1 MGARPSS
8 PASPR
13 EAEVLTL
20 LGAHLSNAEIADQ
33 LHISVRTVENHVS
46 SLLRKY
52 GVAGRRALA
61 TLAALTEPALE
72 KAPDPTSPAWH
83 TSFVGRSHERD
94 NVLALLDTARLI
106 TLTGPGG
113 VGKTRL
119 ASVVATAAAPWFARG
134 AVFTDLVPARPELV
148 IHAIAT
154 ALAVTEQPGEPL
166 DRAVLTRL
174 GGDRL
179 LLILDSCEHVLDA
192 VAGFADRVLTD
203 CPGTTILATSRER
216 LGVPGERVVPVAPLP
231 LASDAEELFADRAL
245 AADPAFAADPA
256 IVAEICARLD
266 GMPLAI
272 ELAAA
277 RCASLGA
284 AGLLTAL
291 DDASRLLAG
300 GRSRD
305 ERHRSLRAVIG
316 WSHDL
321 LDDDERALFRR
332 LAVFASG
339 FDIAAATAIT
349 PDGRP
354 GPTADLIGRLADK
367 SLVTRKEAEG
377 SWRLMDTVRAFAADQ
392 LTASGELAL
401 VRDRHL
407 SWAAA
412 TASTL
417 RQRLDNQ
424 PDTRWRRDFDTVA
437 TELRDALEHCPP
449 GRAGTPHQLA
459 RAMGYLTFA
468 RRFLTE
474 APGHF
479 RDAARRAPAPLDAAA
494 DLRAAAQAV
503 FATGLAGQAFDLLLE
518 SAKQAGDGD
527 GKSAAIADAIV
538 TAVRFPSGFPVQVPL
553 ERLHELLAEA
563 LLAAGAGSPAVQAR
577 LAAARA
583 AVAAAENGH
592 PENDQPENDQPG
604 NEQPGNDQP
613 KIAEEAVAAARAS
626 GDPVLLSGSLDMLS
640 AVHARAGRLR
650 AARQV
655 TSERLALLDLMDR
668 DHPYPAAE
676 ILSALHDAWLGALA
690 VGDLPGALAMA
701 RAYGADDLLGAHPY
715 RPASKLIPPLVLM
728 GRFDEALGHA
738 DAMWDAWQRSGAT
751 IAVWVAPA
759 AAAAGLALG
768 LRGDDAGFRRW
779 LARARRAAGPTAAG
793 PTASDPP
800 FTAFAAVRVAMHS
813 GGGDPAALVADAF
826 APRARTWHQGY
837 DQAAAAEL
845 AVTAG
850 LPDAASRLA
859 EVAAAAAESDWAAA
873 CVARASGR
881 LHHDPAAFTEA
892 AERWRHIDAR
902 FELACT
908 LRLLDQGR
916 QAERRQQP
924 GPDEAGD
931 LSDLRTVE

>member
-20 LGAHLSNAEIADQ
+20 LGAHLSNAEIAGQ

-61 TLAALTEPALE
+61 TLAADAKPAQEKDREPPGLG
-72 KAPDPTSPAWH
+72 SPAWH

-94 NVLALLDTARLI
+94 NVLALLDAARLI

-113 VGKTRL
+113 VGKTRF
-119 ASVVATAAAPWFARG
+119 ASVVAAAAAPWFDRG
-134 AVFTDLVPARPELV
+134 AAFADLVPVRPELV
-148 IHAIAT
+148 IQAIAT

-166 DRAVLTRL
+166 DSAILARL
-174 GGDRL
+174 GGGRT

-192 VAGFADRVLTD
+192 VAGFADRVLTA

-245 AADPAFAADPA
+245 AADPAFAADPS
-256 IVAEICARLD
+256 IIAEICARLD

-277 RCASLGA
+277 RCASLGP

-291 DDASRLLAG
+291 DDAQRLLAG

-339 FDIAAATAIT
+339 FGIAAATAIT

-354 GPTADLIGRLADK
+354 GLTADLIGRLADK
-367 SLVTRKEAEG
+367 SLVTRQEAEG
-377 SWRLMDTVRAFAADQ
+377 SWRLMDAVRAYAADQ
-392 LTASGELAL
+392 LAASGELAAI
-401 VRDRHL
+401 RDRHL

-412 TASTL
+412 TATAL
-417 RQRLDNQ
+417 RQRLDDQ
-424 PDTRWRRDFDTVA
+424 PDTSWRHDFDAVA
-437 TELRDALEHCPP
+437 TELRHALEHCPP
-449 GRAGTPHQLA
+449 GPAGTPHQLA

-479 RDAARRAPAPLDAAA
+479 QEAARRAPAPRDAAA
-494 DLRAAAQAV
+494 DLRAAARAV
-503 FATGLAGQAFDLLLE
+503 FATGLASRAFDLLLE
-518 SAKQAGDGD
+518 SAEQAGAAGDGD
-527 GKSAAIADAIV
+527 GKAAAIADAIV
-538 TAVRFPSGFPVQVPL
+538 TAVRFPSGFPVQVPV
-553 ERLHELLAEA
+553 ERLRVLLAEA
-563 LLAAGAGSPAVQAR
+563 LSAAGAHTSPGAGRPAAGAGTPAVHAR

-583 AVAAAENGH
+583 AITAAGE
-592 PENDQPENDQPG
+592 DQPAT
-604 NEQPGNDQP
+604 
-613 KIAEEAVAAARAS
+613 AEEAVAAARAS

-640 AVHARAGRLR
+640 AVHTRAGRLR

-655 TSERLALLDLMDR
+655 TGERLALLDLMDR

-690 VGDLPGALAMA
+690 VGDLPGALAIA

-738 DAMWDAWQRSGAT
+738 EAMWDAWRRSGAS

-768 LRGDDAGFRRW
+768 LRGDDAGFHRW
-779 LARARRAAGPTAAG
+779 LARARRAAGPTV
-793 PTASDPP
+793 SDPP
-800 FTAFAAVRVAMHS
+800 FAAFASIRLAVHTGA
-813 GGGDPAALVADAF
+813 GDPAALVADAF
-826 APRARTWHQGY
+826 GVRARTWHQGY

-859 EVAAAAAESDWAAA
+859 EVTAPAAESDWAAA
-873 CVARASGR
+873 CVMRASGR
-881 LHHDPAAFTEA
+881 LHRDPGALTEA
-892 AERWRHIDAR
+892 AERWRRIAAR
-902 FELACT
+902 FERACT
-908 LRLLDQGR
+908 LRLLD
-916 QAERRQQP
+916 
-924 GPDEAGD
+924 
-931 LSDLRTVE
+931 